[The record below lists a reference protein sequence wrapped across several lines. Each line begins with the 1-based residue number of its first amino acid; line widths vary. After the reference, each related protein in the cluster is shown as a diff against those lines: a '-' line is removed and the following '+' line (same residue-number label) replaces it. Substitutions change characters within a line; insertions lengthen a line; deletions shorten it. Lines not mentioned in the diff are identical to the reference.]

1 WTLVYLLQNPD
12 WTGKAVCI
20 DKSQKVPLFSIPS
33 LGLEVNVAVN
43 GEVSLNQ
50 EIDVKV
56 SSINLPELTVDFKP
70 V

>member
-1 WTLVYLLQNPD
+1 M
-12 WTGKAVCI
+12 
-20 DKSQKVPLFSIPS
+20 FSIPS
-33 LGLEVNVAVN
+33 LALEVNVAVN
-43 GEVSLNQ
+43 GEVNLNQ